1 MKNRSIFTTVI
12 LLLGCFGLLPGARA
26 TDLGGVLPGGNNAD
40 GYRVLT
46 NLTTGGF
53 NTGSGWSSLFRDQ
66 AGSFNTAF
74 GAVTLFSNTGD
85 GNTAVGT
92 AALFSNSNGTG
103 NTATGLLALFSNTD
117 GIRNTANG
125 VYALNHNVS
134 GGGNTAVGYQA
145 LATST
150 ASSNTAVGNDA
161 LVADTTGGNN
171 TAVGAGA
178 LLNNAVGGFNTALGA
193 GALGNSNGLGNI
205 GVGATAGGNIMGA
218 SNVICIGGGML
229 GADVSNTTWIS
240 NIYASNTISGTTLPV
255 IVSDAGQLGTFS
267 SSGRFKKDIATMDKI
282 SEAILALR
290 PVTFHYKSDTKSV
303 PQFGLIAEEVAK
315 VNSDL
320 VVRDKEGKPYTVRY
334 DQVNAM
340 LLNEF
345 LKEHRKVE
353 KLESKVAKQE
363 EIISHLNTTVGKQ
376 EATGAEQ
383 EKEIKALAATVKEQA
398 TRIQKVSVQIELNKF
413 PAGRI
418 RRGEH
423 ATQVIA
429 TNP

>member
-1 MKNRSIFTTVI
+1 MEDRNITPTTVM
-12 LLLGCFGLLPGARA
+12 LLFCSFWLLPGARA

-53 NTGSGWSSLFRDQ
+53 NTGSGWFSLFSDQ

-74 GAVTLFSNTGD
+74 GAATLFSNIGD

-92 AALFSNSNGTG
+92 AALFSNTTGTG
-103 NTATGLLALFSNTD
+103 NTGTGLQALFSNTD

-150 ASSNTAVGNDA
+150 ANSNTAVGNDA
-161 LVADTTGGNN
+161 LVADTSGGNN

-178 LLNNAVGGFNTALGA
+178 LLNNTVGTLNTALGA
-193 GALGNSNGLGNI
+193 GALSNSIGLGNI
-205 GVGATAGGNIMGA
+205 GLGALAGGNVMGA

-240 NIYASNTISGTTLPV
+240 NIYAINTISGTTLPV

-267 SSGRFKKDIATMDKI
+267 SSARFKKDIATMDKA
-282 SEAILALR
+282 SEAILSLR
-290 PVTFHYKSDTKSV
+290 PVTFHYKSDTKGV
-303 PQFGLIAEEVAK
+303 PQFGLIAEEVTK
-315 VNSDL
+315 MNPDL

-334 DQVNAM
+334 DAVNVM

-345 LKEHRKVE
+345 LKEHKKVQQQGATIAE
-353 KLESKVAKQE
+353 LKS
-363 EIISHLNTTVGKQ
+363 EIVSL
-376 EATGAEQ
+376 AT
-383 EKEIKALAATVKEQA
+383 TVKEQA
-398 TRIQKVSVQIELNKF
+398 AQIQKVSAEVEMSK
-413 PAGRI
+413 A
-418 RRGEH
+418 
-423 ATQVIA
+423 ASQVVA
-429 TNP
+429 STP